1 MRFVVYGA
9 GAIGGVLGGRLFEA
23 GHEVVLIA
31 RGAHYEALAKAGLRL
46 ETPDGAVTLPIPVAP
61 SPAEV
66 RFQDDD
72 VLFLTVKSQDTGAAI
87 SALAAV
93 APADLPVV
101 CVQNGVDNERTALRR
116 FENVYGVCV
125 MSPTTH
131 LAPGVVQANSAP
143 VTGLLDIGRW
153 PTGADKVAV
162 SVAESLRA
170 ATYHSEPRPDIPRWK
185 WGKLILN
192 LFNAIEAVCGPGS
205 RAGEL
210 ARRIHSEAL
219 TCLGEAGIPYVG
231 QEEDAA
237 RRGDLLQLRPVAGAR
252 REGSSSWQ
260 SLARSTG
267 AIETDYLNGEIVL
280 LGRMC
285 GVPTPANAAIQ
296 RWANALALHHRPPGS
311 VDEAEILAELPGS

>member
-23 GHEVVLIA
+23 GHDVVLLA
-31 RGAHYEALAKAGLRL
+31 RGAHYDALEKAGLRL
-46 ETPDGAVTLPIPVAP
+46 ETPEGAVTLPIPVAP
-61 SPAEV
+61 APGEI

-72 VLFLTVKSQDTGAAI
+72 VILLTMKSQDTGPAV
-87 SALAAV
+87 SALAVV
-93 APADLPVV
+93 APLDLPVV
-101 CVQNGVDNERTALRR
+101 CVQNGVENERTALRR
-116 FENVYGVCV
+116 FENVYGICV

-153 PTGADKVAV
+153 PAGTDEVTTSIADA
-162 SVAESLRA
+162 LRS

-192 LFNAIEAVCGPGS
+192 LFNAIEAVCGPGT
-205 RAGEL
+205 RTGEI
-210 ARRIHSEAL
+210 ARRIHAEAL
-219 TCLGEAGIPYVG
+219 TCLEVAGIPYVG

-237 RRGDLLQLRPVAGAR
+237 RRADILQLRPIAGAR

-260 SLARSTG
+260 SLTRSTG

-280 LGRMC
+280 LGRMW

-296 RWANALALHHRPPGS
+296 RWANELATQHLPPGS
-311 VDEAEILAELPGS
+311 VDEAQVVAELGLD